1 MKNNIS
7 VFYKE
12 RCKLLPALRKEP
24 RAGLTALGQ
33 ICLLLMRSIMLL
45 ASMRSAKRP
54 SLVLTIWTAALSA
67 VLLVQQ
73 VNAQEDGSLR
83 SGQYELFYSAFNSS
97 FLQPE
102 TAVAINVKR
111 AKNIALINLSVREHL
126 ADGSTKEVRA
136 AAVKATAFNL
146 VHKNTLEFQE
156 VVEPGAIYYLAKF
169 KINNDNEMI
178 VINASITP
186 EGSDKAIELEFRQQF
201 YLN

>member
-1 MKNNIS
+1 
-7 VFYKE
+7 
-12 RCKLLPALRKEP
+12 
-24 RAGLTALGQ
+24 
-33 ICLLLMRSIMLL
+33 MLL

-73 VNAQEDGSLR
+73 VNAQEGGSLR

>member
-1 MKNNIS
+1 
-7 VFYKE
+7 
-12 RCKLLPALRKEP
+12 
-24 RAGLTALGQ
+24 
-33 ICLLLMRSIMLL
+33 MLL
-45 ASMRSAKRP
+45 ASMRLAKKLG
-54 SLVLTIWTAALSA
+54 LVLTLWTAALSA
-67 VLLVQQ
+67 VLVMQQ
-73 VNAQEDGSLR
+73 ANAQEGSSLR

-126 ADGSTKEVRA
+126 ADGSTKEVKA
-136 AAVKATAFNL
+136 AEVKATAFNL
-146 VHKNTLEFQE
+146 IHKNTLKFQE

-186 EGSDKAIELEFRQQF
+186 EGSDKAIEFEFKQQF